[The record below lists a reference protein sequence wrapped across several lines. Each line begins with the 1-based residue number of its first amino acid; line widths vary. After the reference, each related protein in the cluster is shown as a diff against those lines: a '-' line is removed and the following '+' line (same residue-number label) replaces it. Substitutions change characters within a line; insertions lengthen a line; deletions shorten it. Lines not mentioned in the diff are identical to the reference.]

1 MFYDPKASDTIG
13 IRVFPGRKI
22 YVGAWRWWEYY
33 LGFAPALYFLQKI
46 DKHICIGVGR
56 EEQIELKVE
65 GEPPPPSLS
74 VQFDNIQHSS

>member
-1 MFYDPKASDTIG
+1 MIQKLQTPSASEC
-13 IRVFPGRKI
+13 FHGRKI

-65 GEPPPPSLS
+65 GEPPPPFT
-74 VQFDNIQHSS
+74 VSSI